1 MRAEA
6 KHPRRI
12 WPWLAIGAAILA
24 ALVIAIVVVGHGPTG
39 PPSASPSPSRT
50 SSATPVPGDVDP
62 TGCLGG
68 NTRDAAMILKA
79 VNSAGQ
85 GKPGA
90 VDVAASFTR
99 WIQRYPYPTA
109 AEADE
114 VGASVLAKHSFTSNL
129 ADYLASKPDLSGGI
143 VPTGT
148 TYYMNTVPGVWYV
161 ESSDSKRVT
170 VSIGSGYVIDGSL
183 SPTLRSSITVTLV
196 LEGEQWKVA
205 NADGTRTPTE
215 LYRIGHPFTG
225 GC

>member
-6 KHPRRI
+6 KRPRRI
-12 WPWLAIGAAILA
+12 WPWLATGVAILA
-24 ALVIAIVVVGHGPTG
+24 ALVIAIAVLGHGPTG
-39 PPSASPSPSRT
+39 PPNTSPSRPQT
-50 SSATPVPGDVDP
+50 SVSPVPGDANP

-85 GKPGA
+85 GKFGA

-114 VGASVLAKHSFTSNL
+114 VGAGVLAKDSFTSNL

-143 VPTGT
+143 VPMGT

-196 LEGEQWKVA
+196 LEGKQWKVA
-205 NADGTRTPTE
+205 NADGTRTPTD

>member
-1 MRAEA
+1 MRAET
-6 KHPRRI
+6 KRPRRI

-24 ALVIAIVVVGHGPTG
+24 TLVIAIVVLGHGPTG
-39 PPSASPSPSRT
+39 PPSASPSKAPT
-50 SSATPVPGDVDP
+50 SALPVTGDADP

-68 NTRDAAMILKA
+68 NSRDAAMIIKA
-79 VNSAGQ
+79 VDSAGQ
-85 GKPGA
+85 GESGA
-90 VDVAASFTR
+90 VDVAASFMR
-99 WIQRYPYPTA
+99 WIQRYPYPAA

-114 VGASVLAKHSFTSNL
+114 VGASVLAKDSFTSNL

-143 VPTGT
+143 VPVGT

-196 LEGEQWKVA
+196 LEDKQWKVA
-205 NADGTRTPTE
+205 NAAGTRTPTD
-215 LYRIGHPFTG
+215 LYRIGHPFKG

>member
-1 MRAEA
+1 MRTEA
-6 KHPRRI
+6 KRPRRI

-39 PPSASPSPSRT
+39 PPRAAASPSRT
-50 SSATPVPGDVDP
+50 SASPAPGNPDP

-85 GKPGA
+85 GTSGA

-114 VGASVLAKHSFTSNL
+114 VGASVLAKDAFTSNL

-143 VPTGT
+143 VSAGT

-161 ESSDSKRVT
+161 ESSSPSRVT

-196 LEGEQWKVA
+196 LEDKRWKVA
-205 NADGTRTPTE
+205 TADGTRTPTD
-215 LYRIGHPFTG
+215 LYRIGHPLTG